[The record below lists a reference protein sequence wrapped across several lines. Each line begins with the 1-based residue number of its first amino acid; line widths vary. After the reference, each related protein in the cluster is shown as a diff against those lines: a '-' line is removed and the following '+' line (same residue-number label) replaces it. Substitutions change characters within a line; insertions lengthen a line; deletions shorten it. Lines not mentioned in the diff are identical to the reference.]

1 MDTTEDDVGFK
12 FVKQL
17 ALDLDRGNLKLPTF
31 PDVALRVRRV
41 LNDPHSN
48 IDKVLGV
55 VKADPVLT
63 ARLLKMANSALM
75 RRGVDGP
82 VDLRTA
88 IGRLGFDMVRNA
100 AMAVALQQIMTA
112 RAMGPLGK
120 KLSTLWHHSLQVAV
134 MSFVLAKQS
143 KNILSEQAML
153 AGLLHDIGKYYV
165 YMRADQHPELFAT
178 ESDLERIVEE
188 WHGDIGAAIMEAWG
202 FEKAYVAAAL
212 EHDNYSREHPGD
224 DADTLDIV
232 MLANLHANVGKPQN
246 PKQWD
251 WIPALKKL
259 KLTPETSIKL
269 ICESRDEI
277 KSILSSLT

>member
-1 MDTTEDDVGFK
+1 MDTAENDIGFE

-17 ALDLDRGNLKLPTF
+17 ALDLDRGSLKLPTF

-41 LNDPHSN
+41 LNNPNSD
-48 IDKVLGV
+48 IDKVLNV

-75 RRGVDGP
+75 RRGVSGP
-82 VDLRTA
+82 VDLRTP

-100 AMAVALQQIMTA
+100 AMAVAMQQIMTA

-120 KLSTLWHHSLQVAV
+120 KLSSLWQHSLQVAV
-134 MSFVLAKQS
+134 ISFIIAKQT
-143 KNILSEQAML
+143 KAVLSEQAML

-165 YMRADQHPELFAT
+165 YMRADQHPELFAC
-178 ESDLERIVEE
+178 ESALERIIEE

-202 FEKAYVAAAL
+202 FEKAFIEAAL
-212 EHDNYSREHPGD
+212 EHNNYTREHRGN
-224 DADTLDIV
+224 DADIV
-232 MLANLHANVGKPQN
+232 EVVILANLHTNVGN
-246 PKQWD
+246 PHNPEQWD

-259 KLTPETSIKL
+259 NLNPESSIKL
-269 ICESRDEI
+269 IRESREEI
-277 KSILSSLT
+277 KSIISSLS